1 MFSSISA
8 FFIAISEGFKSFT
21 TTKEHQSE
29 TGALKSLK
37 KKTKAIEYAEK
48 IIFLVDNY
56 EELAS
61 TKKYQK
67 LRNQFFKY
75 N

>member
-1 MFSSISA
+1 MLSSITA
-8 FFIAISEGFKSFT
+8 LFTAIAEGFKSFAI
-21 TTKEHQSE
+21 TKEHQSE
-29 TGALKSLK
+29 TDVLKSLK
-37 KKTKAIEYAEK
+37 HKTKAIEYAEK

-67 LRNQFFKY
+67 LRKQFFKY